1 MATKIGV
8 VIAADG
14 EQKFAASM
22 RNCATAAKTLQSD
35 LKTLKNDFKESANSM
50 EYLRQR
56 QDMLKSSQEA
66 YQRSLAAAKSGLS
79 HQKSVY
85 KEQQKSLEEL
95 KKKLDDAKKA
105 VKDYEKAGDTSS
117 KGYKDAA
124 KAVDDYSKAVDKQ
137 SVELTKSEGKLN
149 QWEHAVNSA
158 QHDLNAA
165 NKAIDENARYLNE
178 AENSADHCATSIDRF
193 GKEVRE
199 AGDDAEK
206 TGTKVGSMM
215 DKIKTGALEKV
226 GHLATQA
233 LAKLGQKAVEA
244 AKYVIDVGSTFEASM
259 SKVEALSGASG
270 SDLDAL
276 KDKASELGRTT
287 VFSASEVADAMSN
300 MALAGWNTRE
310 MLTGIDGVLQLAAAG
325 GMDLASASDAVAG
338 YLAAF
343 NMEASESGKLA
354 DVMATAQAKS
364 KTSTTQL
371 AEAYGTCATNM
382 TQAGQEMTTT
392 TALLEGLASVN
403 DTGSAAGTKLSAVMA
418 QITKKMKDG
427 KIAIGDTQVSVTD
440 STGAFRDMV
449 DIVEDVEKATDGMTD
464 AQRATAL
471 QATFNRQSMSGLNEL
486 LAVGSTN
493 LRQYKEDLENSEGAA
508 GQMAGVMQDN
518 FQGAVKAMN
527 SATEGLG
534 NALYEKVSGPLTG
547 AVQLATSLING
558 ITDAITPQQT
568 ALDKFLQDINT
579 GVEEVNGLV
588 EAAEQEKQEAETK
601 AMELDAYKQTILD
614 LQGIIQRG
622 GKLDTYQ
629 IYQMKTAVDAV
640 SGEIPQ
646 IGQNFDAVTGRINIT
661 TSTLEVMFEKAKQ
674 GILETAM
681 SNALASEY
689 EAVAKAQVEQAKAQA
704 AVNAAQENLNAIR
717 EEYAGQNLYDDVGGY
732 TEAGWKYAEAEQAAA
747 KELENA
753 QKAQDNATK
762 SLENAQKQC
771 DLTKKAVEG
780 LTDAETGASQADQ
793 ELANRESVELQRY
806 KKMKGA
812 VDDTKDAVNEY
823 SEAEEEAAQKI
834 AEANQ
839 KIEDAHNNSAEAIK
853 QAYDSAK
860 QAIES
865 SFSVDPTKQIDT
877 EDKGQTVEQLTRNL
891 QGQLEAW
898 QNYQRNLEIIKE
910 HVGQEIAPEFMQYLI
925 GMGEDGANTM
935 QHIVDTL
942 NGKVEDGTKTGSE
955 VVKELSDTYVEGLNM
970 QDEISTELAQ
980 DAVVLQ
986 TGLNKMGS
994 SKIEWN
1000 NLSTSISSALSGV
1013 SEDIRGP
1020 LLRAYDDAMATA
1032 RQCGVAIPE
1041 GIADGIES
1049 ADNPEEVVGN
1059 MIEQIKS
1066 ATEGHMDGLA
1076 EIAQEAGIHI
1086 PEKIKE
1092 GIDAGGS
1099 RAVDAYNELLELLS
1113 ETDFKLESTGK
1124 EKTEELA
1131 TGMTDASD
1139 TVSDAAQTVASD
1151 AASAVEDTQTE
1162 FETAGQT
1169 DAQQFAAGITG
1180 AQSDAVT
1187 AATTMAQTAL
1197 AGARSWE
1204 TQWYGV
1210 GVNMAQGLSQGIQS
1224 QVQAVANQAA
1234 NLVRQAL
1241 QAAKNTAGVA
1251 SPAKKWKAEL
1261 GVMLGKGTAL
1271 GIKQS
1276 AKETAKAAEYIMGK
1290 TLAAAQTYA
1299 SKHKNQISSISDMWL
1314 RIGAYESSN
1323 NFGIKNYTTKTK
1335 NGKTTKTKKDTET
1348 YYGEIL
1354 SAAKKYIDDVEALYT
1369 VSDADE
1375 LKYWERVLKRLK
1387 KGTSAWYDAKKTI
1400 KSLKAD
1406 IADAKYDKVV
1416 EDAEAYVEG
1425 QKRANNM
1432 SIRNE
1437 IDYWNK
1443 ILTQL
1448 KKGSSQYKQV
1458 AEKIADLKA
1467 QIGTMAAANNLLD
1480 VYHTYYDMS
1489 EKALMEYWDKV
1500 RKQYKA
1506 GTADRIAADKK
1517 YLDAAKN
1524 YNEQLKR
1531 IEDDHRE
1538 ATEEANKAYL
1548 DAIKDRTKAIMDAYD
1563 LFDAF
1568 ESNSATG
1575 KELLFNIEAQA
1586 AGYEEWSDSIRDL
1599 EQRGIFS
1606 DELMQAL
1613 TEKGPQDIA
1622 AIKALLMLTDEE
1634 LRKYQAAYDRK
1645 ETAAAEQAEKDSKKA
1660 REDRDKA
1667 LAEANE
1673 ARATELAKLNA
1684 SISSE
1689 LTSLVSQLKTLAED
1703 ETDRIV
1709 AAITGGKAPE
1719 SVGKNVVAQA
1729 APAPASTPA
1738 PAAAAPKATTSKSTA
1753 ASSNAADE
1761 KKKKADQILHAIKTG
1776 TKRTKKLSDAD
1787 KKAHGDLW
1795 EHIVSKYGYAP
1806 NESIFKTIAS
1816 VLGVKVG
1823 KSVSSAERTKILKA
1837 MKAAGLAGGTRSLS
1851 GNWAWMDEDLQ
1862 TIGPEMIIRK
1872 SDNAILT
1879 RLKAHDAVV
1888 PANLTDN
1895 LFKWGA
1901 INPDALGLASEASIN
1916 GRLMTSMSTQTRM
1929 AQQANGDILAALA
1942 TIISYMPEIA
1952 AGMRPTIDGRQL
1964 VQATS
1969 EYMGTALAMSS
1980 RRKR

>member
-22 RNCATAAKTLQSD
+22 RNCATAAKNLQSD

-85 KEQQKSLEEL
+85 KEQQKSLEDL

-287 VFSASEVADAMSN
+287 VFSASEAADAMSN

-364 KTSTTQL
+364 KTTTDQL
-371 AEAYGTCATNM
+371 AEAYGTCATNL

-449 DIVEDVEKATDGMTD
+449 DIVEDVEKATAGMTD
-464 AQRATAL
+464 AQRAEAL

-486 LAVGSTN
+486 LAVGSTK
-493 LRQYKEDLENSEGAA
+493 LRQYKDDLENSEGAA

-568 ALDKFLQDINT
+568 ALSTFLDDINA
-579 GVEEVNGLV
+579 GVEQVNGLLD
-588 EAAEQEKQEAETK
+588 AAEQEQQESEAK
-601 AMELDAYKQTILD
+601 IIELDAYKQTILD
-614 LQGIIQRG
+614 LQNIIRNG
-622 GKLDTYQ
+622 GKLDPYQ
-629 IYQMKTAVDAV
+629 IYTMQRAVDAV
-640 SGEIPQ
+640 KDEVPLIAE
-646 IGQNFDAVTGRINIT
+646 NFDSVTGRVNLT
-661 TSTLEVMFEKAKQ
+661 TGTIQTLFSQTQQ
-674 GILETAM
+674 GIRETTQASILAM
-681 SNALASEY
+681 QEQ
-689 EAVAKAQVEQAKAQA
+689 AVAAAEIENARAQA
-704 AVNAAQENLNAIR
+704 AVKAAQSALDEIKKQHDGEDLTGFGVPTGAAMEIKEAEDALSEAESTLRNTEKALSDARDEAEKTQNAIKTLN
-717 EEYAGQNLYDDVGGY
+717 G
-732 TEAGWKYAEAEQAAA
+732 
-747 KELENA
+747 
-753 QKAQDNATK
+753 
-762 SLENAQKQC
+762 
-771 DLTKKAVEG
+771 
-780 LTDAETGASQADQ
+780 
-793 ELANRESVELQRY
+793 
-806 KKMKGA
+806 
-812 VDDTKDAVNEY
+812 DTKDATNSTDEFRKEKLLERDATNKAKKATD
-823 SEAEEEAAQKI
+823 EADGSIKQLGDDT
-834 AEANQ
+834 
-839 KIEDAHNNSAEAIK
+839 EDAADKTKEYAAAVDEAHHNAAESIK

-955 VVKELSDTYVEGLNM
+955 VVKELSDAYVEGLNM

-1049 ADNPEEVVGN
+1049 ADDPEEFVGN

-1151 AASAVEDTQTE
+1151 AASAAEDTQTE
-1162 FETAGQT
+1162 FGTAGQT
-1169 DAQQFAAGITG
+1169 VVEQFAEGETSAT
-1180 AQSDAVT
+1180 DKAVS
-1187 AATTMAQTAL
+1187 AATNMAQAAL

-1251 SPAKKWKAEL
+1251 SPAKKWRAEL

-1335 NGKTTKTKKDTET
+1335 NGKTTRTKKDTET

-1406 IADAKYDKVV
+1406 IADAKADKTV
-1416 EDAEAYVEG
+1416 EDAEEYLEG
-1425 QKRANNM
+1425 QRRANNM

-1458 AEKIADLKA
+1458 AEKIADLKS

-1480 VYHTYYDMS
+1480 VYQTYYDMS

-1506 GTADRIAADKK
+1506 GAADRIAADKK
-1517 YLDAAKN
+1517 YLDAAKA
-1524 YNEQLKR
+1524 YNDKLEQ
-1531 IEDDHRE
+1531 IENDHLE
-1538 ATEEANKAYL
+1538 ATRDANQAYE

-1599 EQRGIFS
+1599 ERRGIFS

-1667 LAEANE
+1667 IAEANE

-1729 APAPASTPA
+1729 APAPASTPV
-1738 PAAAAPKATTSKSTA
+1738 PAAAAPKAA
-1753 ASSNAADE
+1753 ASTSAAPASNAADE
-1761 KKKKADQILHAIKTG
+1761 KKKKADQILHAIQTG
-1776 TKRTKKLSDAD
+1776 TKRSKKLTDAD

-1806 NESIFKTIAS
+1806 NESIFKSIAKI
-1816 VLGVKVG
+1816 LGVKVG

-1901 INPDALGLASEASIN
+1901 INPEALGLASEASIN

>member
-22 RNCATAAKTLQSD
+22 RNCATAAKNLQSD

-79 HQKSVY
+79 HQKSIY
-85 KEQQKSLEEL
+85 KEQQKSLEDL

-165 NKAIDENARYLNE
+165 NKAIDENSRYLNE
-178 AENSADHCATSIDRF
+178 AANSADGCATSIDKF
-193 GKEVRE
+193 GREVKETGDE
-199 AGDDAEK
+199 ADTSK
-206 TGTKVGSMM
+206 TKIGGMM

-226 GHLATQA
+226 GHLATEA
-233 LAKLGQKAVEA
+233 VAKLGQKAIEA

-259 SKVEALSGASG
+259 SKVEALSGATG
-270 SDLDAL
+270 SELDAL

-287 VFSASEVADAMSN
+287 IFSASEVADAMSN
-300 MALAGWNTRE
+300 MALAGWDTQE
-310 MLTGIDGVLQLAAAG
+310 MLNGIDGVLQLAAAG
-325 GMDLASASDAVAG
+325 QMDLAAASDAVAG

-364 KTSTTQL
+364 KTTTDQL

-427 KIAIGDTQVSVTD
+427 KIAIGETQVAVTD
-440 STGAFRDMV
+440 SSGAFRDMV
-449 DIVEDVEKATDGMTD
+449 DIVADIEAATAGMTD
-464 AQRATAL
+464 AQRASAL
-471 QATFNRQSMSGLNEL
+471 QMTFNRQSTAGMNEL
-486 LAVGSTN
+486 LSVGSEK
-493 LRQYKEDLENSEGAA
+493 LRTYKTDLENSSGAA
-508 GQMAGVMQDN
+508 AQMTHVMTDN
-518 FQGAVKAMN
+518 YQGAVKELN

-534 NALYEKVSGPLTG
+534 NTLFQKISGPLTS
-547 AVQLATSLING
+547 AVQTVTGLING
-558 ITDAITPQQT
+558 ITDALTPQQT
-568 ALDKFLQDINT
+568 ALDKFLADIDA
-579 GVEEVNGLV
+579 GLEHVNGLLD
-588 EAAEQEKQEAETK
+588 AAEQEQQESEAK
-601 AMELDAYKQTILD
+601 ILELDSYKQTIID
-614 LQGIIQRG
+614 LQKIIRSG
-622 GKLDTYQ
+622 GKLDPYQ
-629 IYQMKTAVDAV
+629 IYEMQRAVDAV
-640 SGEIPQ
+640 KDEVPL
-646 IGQNFDAVTGRINIT
+646 IGDNFDSVTGRVNLT
-661 TSTLEVMFEKAKQ
+661 TGTIETLFEQAQ
-674 GILETAM
+674 MGIRETTQASILAM
-681 SNALASEY
+681 QE
-689 EAVAKAQVEQAKAQA
+689 EAVAAAEIEAARAQA
-704 AVNAAQENLNAIR
+704 AVNAAKKALDDLKAEHPGEMVQDAFGGNTAFGDEVDKATRKIEEAESKLSTANQTLETAKTELNDTRDAIKNLNSETKNASNSTDEFR
-717 EEYAGQNLYDDVGGY
+717 KEKLAERDATNNARKATDEAAKSMEALGDETDDAADKTKEYA
-732 TEAGWKYAEAEQAAA
+732 A
-747 KELENA
+747 
-753 QKAQDNATK
+753 
-762 SLENAQKQC
+762 
-771 DLTKKAVEG
+771 
-780 LTDAETGASQADQ
+780 
-793 ELANRESVELQRY
+793 
-806 KKMKGA
+806 A
-812 VDDTKDAVNEY
+812 VD
-823 SEAEEEAAQKI
+823 EAHHNAA
-834 AEANQ
+834 E
-839 KIEDAHNNSAEAIK
+839 SIK
-853 QAYDSAK
+853 QAYESAK
-860 QAIES
+860 QSIES
-865 SFSVDPTKQIDT
+865 SFSIDPTKQIDT

-891 QGQLEAW
+891 QGQIEAM
-898 QNYQRNLEIIKE
+898 QNYQKNLEIIKE
-910 HVGQEIAPEFMQYLI
+910 HVGQEIAPEFAQYLI
-925 GMGEDGANTM
+925 GMGEDGANTL
-935 QHIVDTL
+935 QHIVDTFE
-942 NGKVEDGTKTGSE
+942 GKVEDGTKTGSE
-955 VVKELSDTYVEGLNM
+955 VVKELSDAYVQGLDM

-980 DAVVLQ
+980 DAVALQ
-986 TGLNKMGS
+986 AGLRQMGS
-994 SKIEWN
+994 SGREWN
-1000 NLSTSISSALSGV
+1000 NLSTSIKDALGNIG
-1013 SEDIRGP
+1013 EDVRKP
-1020 LLRAYDDAMATA
+1020 LLQAYDKAASTA
-1032 RQCGVAIPE
+1032 RECGVAIPE
-1041 GIADGIES
+1041 GIAEGIES
-1049 ADNPEEVVGN
+1049 ADDPEQFVGN
-1059 MIEQIKS
+1059 MIDQINA
-1066 ATEGHMDGLA
+1066 ATEGHIEGLA
-1076 EIAQEAGIHI
+1076 EVAQQAGIHI
-1086 PEKIKE
+1086 PEEIAE

-1099 RAVDAYNELLELLS
+1099 RAVDAYNELLDLLS
-1113 ETDFKLESTGK
+1113 ETDFKLEETGQAQ
-1124 EKTEELA
+1124 TEQLA
-1131 TGMTDASD
+1131 SGMTGASD

-1151 AASAVEDTQTE
+1151 AATAAEDTQTE
-1162 FETAGQT
+1162 FEAAGQT
-1169 DAQQFAAGITG
+1169 DAKQYAAGITG
-1180 AQSDAVT
+1180 SQSDAVA

-1234 NLVRQAL
+1234 NLVRTAL
-1241 QAAKNTAGVA
+1241 QTAKNTAGVA
-1251 SPAKKWKAEL
+1251 SPSKKWRAEL
-1261 GVMLGKGTAL
+1261 GLMLGKGTAL

-1276 AKETAKAAEYIMGK
+1276 AKETAKAAEYIMGR
-1290 TLAAAQTYA
+1290 TLEAAQAYA
-1299 SKHKNQISSISDMWL
+1299 AKHKNKIADVTDMWL
-1314 RIGAYESSN
+1314 RIGSYESSR

-1335 NGKTTKTKKDTET
+1335 NGKTTRTKKDAET

-1354 SAAKKYIDDVEALYT
+1354 SAAKKYIDNVETLYE

-1375 LKYWERVLKRLK
+1375 LNYWQRVIKRLK

-1400 KSLKAD
+1400 KNLKAE
-1406 IADAKYDKVV
+1406 IEEAKYDKTV

-1425 QKRANNM
+1425 QRRANNM

-1443 ILTQL
+1443 ILGQL

-1458 AEKIADLKA
+1458 ADKIAELKT
-1467 QIGTMAAANNLLD
+1467 QIGTMAAADNLLD
-1480 VYHTYYDMS
+1480 VYETYYDMS
-1489 EKALMEYWDKV
+1489 EKALMEYWDRV

-1517 YLDAAKN
+1517 YLDAKKT
-1524 YNEQLKR
+1524 YDERLKR
-1531 IEDDHRE
+1531 IEDDYVE
-1538 ATEEANKAYL
+1538 KIKDANQAYK
-1548 DAIKDRTKAIMDAYD
+1548 DAIEDRKNTIMSAYD

-1568 ESNSATG
+1568 ESESATG
-1575 KELLFNIEAQA
+1575 KELLFNVEAQA
-1586 AGYEEWSDSIRDL
+1586 AGYEEWSDSIKEL
-1599 EQRGIFS
+1599 ERRGIFS
-1606 DELMQAL
+1606 DDLMQVL
-1613 TEKGPQDIA
+1613 TEKGPSDIA

-1634 LRKYQAAYDRK
+1634 LKRYQAAYDRK
-1645 ETAAAEQAEKDSKKA
+1645 ETAAAEQAKKDSKQAK
-1660 REDRDKA
+1660 ENLDKA
-1667 LAEANE
+1667 IAEAND
-1673 ARATELAKLNA
+1673 ARSSDLQKLNE
-1684 SISSE
+1684 SISTE

-1703 ETDRIV
+1703 ETSRIV

-1719 SVGKNVVAQA
+1719 SVG
-1729 APAPASTPA
+1729 
-1738 PAAAAPKATTSKSTA
+1738 
-1753 ASSNAADE
+1753 SNAAGPAATPTTSAPATAAVTA
-1761 KKKKADQILHAIKTG
+1761 KAAQSAADADAKQKAQVTTDQNKAIKSYIQSG
-1776 TKRTKKLSDAD
+1776 KKRSKTLTATD
-1787 KKAHGDLW
+1787 KKNHHALW

-1806 NESIFKTIAS
+1806 SNDIYKSIAGI
-1816 VLGVKVG
+1816 LGVKVS
-1823 KSVSSAERTKILKA
+1823 KTPTSKEKTNILNALKA
-1837 MKAAGLAGGTRSLS
+1837 RGLAGGTRDLS
-1851 GNWAWMDEDLQ
+1851 NTWAWMDEDLQ

>member
-22 RNCATAAKTLQSD
+22 RNCATAAKNLQSD

-117 KGYKDAA
+117 KEYKDAA

-178 AENSADHCATSIDRF
+178 AESSADHCATSIDRF

-226 GHLATQA
+226 GHLATHA
-233 LAKLGQKAVEA
+233 LARLGQKAVEA

-287 VFSASEVADAMSN
+287 VFSASEAADAMSN

-449 DIVEDVEKATDGMTD
+449 DVVEDVEKATAGMT
-464 AQRATAL
+464 AEQRVSAL
-471 QATFNRQSMSGLNEL
+471 QQIFNRQSMSGMNEL
-486 LAVGSTN
+486 LAVGSEK
-493 LRQYKEDLENSEGAA
+493 LREYKTDLENSEGAA
-508 GQMAGVMQDN
+508 GQMSSIMQDN

-534 NALYEKVSGPLTG
+534 DALYEKVSGPLTG
-547 AVQLATSLING
+547 AVQLATNLING
-558 ITDAITPQQT
+558 ITDAITPQKDV
-568 ALDKFLQDINT
+568 LSGFLADIQAANQ
-579 GVEEVNGLV
+579 EVDTMVNK
-588 EAAEQEKQEAETK
+588 AEQDVEQAEGK
-601 AMELDAYKQTILD
+601 VLMLDAYKTTIIE
-614 LQGIIQRG
+614 LQNVINSG
-622 GKLDTYQ
+622 GKLDPAQ
-629 IYQMKTAVDAV
+629 LYQMKNAV
-640 SGEIPQ
+640 SAVKDEVPY
-646 IGQNFDAVTGRINIT
+646 IGDNFDEVTGKIAISTETIN
-661 TSTLEVMFEKAKQ
+661 TLFDQTVSGIERTAKKLALEDVTAALEKARTNAAAAEALVAVRQQKLDETLQ
-674 GILETAM
+674 NRSVANRNAALE
-681 SNALASEY
+681 
-689 EAVAKAQVEQAKAQA
+689 AKAALDDAQA
-704 AVNAAQENLNAIR
+704 ALEKANSEAEEAEAVQKRLNTELDTAEKKQKAVTDQMVLREQVELNQLRVRKQATEADKEAGEAAD
-717 EEYAGQNLYDDVGGY
+717 EYA
-732 TEAGWKYAEAEQAAA
+732 
-747 KELENA
+747 
-753 QKAQDNATK
+753 
-762 SLENAQKQC
+762 
-771 DLTKKAVEG
+771 
-780 LTDAETGASQADQ
+780 
-793 ELANRESVELQRY
+793 
-806 KKMKGA
+806 
-812 VDDTKDAVNEY
+812 DT
-823 SEAEEEAAQKI
+823 EEEAAQRI

-839 KIEDAHNNSAEAIK
+839 KIEDAHKNSAEAIK

-865 SFSVDPTKQIDT
+865 SFSIDPLKELNN
-877 EDKGQTVEQLTRNL
+877 EDKGPTVEKMTENL
-891 QGQLEAW
+891 QAQLQAMLT
-898 QNYQRNLEIIKE
+898 YQQNLEIIKD
-910 HVGQEIAPEFMQYLI
+910 HVGKEIAPEFMQYLI
-925 GMGEDGANTM
+925 SLGEDGANTI
-935 QHIVDTL
+935 QHIVDTF
-942 NGKVEDGTKTGSE
+942 NGKVEDKTKTGEE
-955 VVKELSDTYVEGLNM
+955 VVKGLSDVYVQNLDLKDG
-970 QDEISTELAQ
+970 ISTNLA
-980 DAVVLQ
+980 AAEVSLEA
-986 TGLNKMGS
+986 GLKKLGS
-994 SKIEWN
+994 SGPEWN
-1000 NLSTSISSALSGV
+1000 ALSTTVTNA
-1013 SEDIRGP
+1013 IRGMGDSAEMQMHTAFDSAA
-1020 LLRAYDDAMATA
+1020 RTA
-1032 RQCGVAIPE
+1032 RTLGVAIPDGLIE
-1041 GIADGIES
+1041 GIEDAEDPAAAIGNAVQQIEAATKGHLEGLVEVAKASGAELPSGLEKGISDGTV
-1049 ADNPEEVVGN
+1049 DV
-1059 MIEQIKS
+1059 
-1066 ATEGHMDGLA
+1066 
-1076 EIAQEAGIHI
+1076 
-1086 PEKIKE
+1086 
-1092 GIDAGGS
+1092 
-1099 RAVDAYNELLELLS
+1099 VDAYATLLKSLS
-1113 ETDFKLESTGK
+1113 DAQSTTAQAGEEAATKFIESQTSAIEG
-1124 EKTEELA
+1124 
-1131 TGMTDASD
+1131 ASD

-1151 AASAVEDTQTE
+1151 AASAAEDTQTE
-1162 FETAGQT
+1162 FGTAGQT

-1204 TQWYGV
+1204 SQWYGV

-1251 SPAKKWKAEL
+1251 SPAKKWRAEL

-1299 SKHKNQISSISDMWL
+1299 NKHKNQISSISDMWL

-1335 NGKTTKTKKDTET
+1335 NGKTTRTKKDTET

-1406 IADAKYDKVV
+1406 IEDAKADKTV
-1416 EDAEAYVEG
+1416 EDAEEYLEG
-1425 QKRANNM
+1425 QRRANNL

-1443 ILTQL
+1443 ILKQL

-1458 AEKIADLKA
+1458 AEKIADLKS

-1480 VYHTYYDMS
+1480 VYQTYYDMS

-1517 YLDAAKN
+1517 YLDAAKA
-1524 YNEQLKR
+1524 YNDKLEQ
-1531 IEDDHRE
+1531 IENDHLE
-1538 ATEEANKAYL
+1538 ATRDANQAYE

-1586 AGYEEWSDSIRDL
+1586 AGYEEWSDSILDL
-1599 EQRGIFS
+1599 ERRGIFS

-1613 TEKGPQDIA
+1613 TEKGPADIA

-1645 ETAAAEQAEKDSKKA
+1645 ETAAAEQAKKDSKDAKTNL
-1660 REDRDKA
+1660 EEA
-1667 LAEANE
+1667 LAKANKE
-1673 ARATELAKLNA
+1673 RADELAKINT
-1684 SISSE
+1684 SISTE

-1719 SVGKNVVAQA
+1719 SVGKNVVAQT

-1738 PAAAAPKATTSKSTA
+1738 PAAAAPKAA
-1753 ASSNAADE
+1753 ASTSVTSASNAADE
-1761 KKKKADQILHAIKTG
+1761 KKKKADQILHAIQTG
-1776 TKRTKKLSDAD
+1776 TKRSKKLTDAD

-1795 EHIVSKYGYAP
+1795 KHIVSKYGYAP

-1823 KSVSSAERTKILKA
+1823 KSVSGAERTKILKA

-1895 LFKWGA
+1895 LFKWGT